1 MTGKACVVTGANSGI
16 GFIAARELTAM
27 GAEVALVC
35 RSAERGGEAAAG
47 GRRRAEA
54 LETATELNGLLQ
66 W

>member
-1 MTGKACVVTGANSGI
+1 MNAAQRFKAELSY
-16 GFIAARELTAM
+16 GF
-27 GAEVALVC
+27 
-35 RSAERGGEAAAG
+35 G